1 MYEPQKLHPISYI
14 TGVIQALK
22 ENIIL
27 ILIFLIFNLKN
38 FEFTDYKSYI
48 YPGIVTVIFI
58 ISFLYRAVKVYNTR
72 YWIEN
77 DHFVLD
83 TGVFTKERKEL
94 NIRRIQSMDTSQSLI
109 NQIVGGV
116 KIQIKTP
123 SDGIDLETVSKQQS
137 TLIQEALRQAQQSL
151 LSVNIE
157 AEQETA
163 HIEQSIS
170 ETENQIP
177 TQQLYKLS
185 FKELLLMALTS
196 GAIGVAFAT
205 LSPIIGTL
213 SDKLPWEWL
222 NRELSHISQAI
233 FVIVLLIISIVLILS
248 YIVGTIIV
256 IFKNFNYTVT
266 ESDQQLNISY
276 GLFNVKNITVPIN
289 RVQAIVERQSFV
301 RRLFGFTS
309 IHFIITSDMD
319 DFDKD
324 DVSLN
329 GNITVLPFINQQKAY
344 DIIKRLMPNMKFK
357 KVQQGV
363 PWRGYHRYFWIQ
375 SVLLLICAIVVAYF
389 WQIWPVY
396 LALFIIVVLAL
407 HSIIVIKKS
416 GYILDGDELAVKNTT
431 LFGFKTTYFKH
442 DKLLGMELKHNPFLA
457 RKQLMNFTF
466 VIAKAAGNQEVGLK
480 YDEREHVEA
489 LRKWYLRGDNGETI

>member
-1 MYEPQKLHPISYI
+1 MYKPQKLHPISYL
-14 TGVIQALK
+14 TGVIQAIK

-27 ILIFLIFNLKN
+27 VIIFLIFNLKN
-38 FEFTDYKSYI
+38 FDFTDFKSYI
-48 YPGIVTVIFI
+48 YPGIVALIFI
-58 ISFLYRAVKVYNTR
+58 ISFLFRAVKVYNTR
-72 YWIEN
+72 YWIED
-77 DHFVLD
+77 DHFILD

-137 TLIQEALRQAQQSL
+137 TLIQSELRQAQQNL
-151 LSVNIE
+151 LANH
-157 AEQETA
+157 QE
-163 HIEQSIS
+163 IEQN
-170 ETENQIP
+170 EP
-177 TQQLYKLS
+177 TQQHVSDSKQQTSHQQLYKLS

-205 LSPIIGTL
+205 LSPIIGSL

-222 NRELSHISQAI
+222 NSELSQISQAI
-233 FVIVLLIISIVLILS
+233 FVIVLIIVGIILLLS

-289 RVQAIVERQSFV
+289 RVQAVVEKQSFL
-301 RRLFGFTS
+301 RKMFGYTS
-309 IHFIITSDMD
+309 IHFTITSDMD

-324 DVSLN
+324 DVTLN
-329 GNITVLPFINQQKAY
+329 GNVTVLPFIKQQKAY
-344 DIIKRLMPNMKFK
+344 EIIKPLMPNMKFQS
-357 KVQQGV
+357 VQQGM
-363 PWRGYHRYFWIQ
+363 PWSGYHRYFWIQ
-375 SVLLLICAIVVAYF
+375 SLILLISSIIVAYF
-389 WQIWPVY
+389 WQVWPVY
-396 LALFIIVVLAL
+396 LALFIIAILAL

-416 GYILDGDELAVKNTT
+416 GYTLDGDELVIKNTK

-442 DKLLGMELKHNPFLA
+442 DKLLGMELKRNPFLA
-457 RKQLMNFTF
+457 RKQLMNFVF
-466 VIAKAAGNQEVGLK
+466 IIAKASGKQEIGLK
-480 YDEREHVEA
+480 YNKQGHVEA
-489 LRKWYLRGDNGETI
+489 LKEWYLRREEHESI